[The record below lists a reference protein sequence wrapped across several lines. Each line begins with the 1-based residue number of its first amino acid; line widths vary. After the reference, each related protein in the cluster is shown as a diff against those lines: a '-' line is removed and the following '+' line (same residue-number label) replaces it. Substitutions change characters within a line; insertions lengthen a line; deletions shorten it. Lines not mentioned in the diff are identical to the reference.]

1 MCNKQPVTW
10 TVCLRFCVC
19 SLLCASGVCNSE
31 KSPCCR
37 GHWEGRTRY
46 NMVSSFAKC
55 VFRRVLVS
63 LVYVGTSLQTC
74 SLNCQ
79 CKSTLHNRIGTVPIS
94 SCQRA
99 AKRENGLAACQ
110 KAKKKQGEAGRLI
123 TKPQGLV
130 LPKAKQRLRDPF
142 FKLLCKG

>member
-1 MCNKQPVTW
+1 MPCGRGTKSRDRCPDFQNRSRDFSPPGTCSVMCNKQPVTW

-110 KAKKKQGEAGRLI
+110 KAKKKTR
-123 TKPQGLV
+123 
-130 LPKAKQRLRDPF
+130 
-142 FKLLCKG
+142 